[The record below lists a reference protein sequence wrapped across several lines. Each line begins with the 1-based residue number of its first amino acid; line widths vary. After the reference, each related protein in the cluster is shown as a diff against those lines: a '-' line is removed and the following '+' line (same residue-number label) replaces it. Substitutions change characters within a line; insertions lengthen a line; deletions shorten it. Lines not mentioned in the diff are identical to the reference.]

1 MLCIIGGACLCFAG
15 AAAWAAK
22 QDVLEILS
30 AVKAGLGA
38 NDLSDLAWDGRTL
51 WVTGGETLSRH
62 VSNYGS
68 VYDWVTYRQMDGFGQ
83 GSVYAL
89 EASGDTVIVSW
100 GWTEEYQGQQAIMG
114 DGLSLSLDR
123 GQSWTHIPVTTLFP
137 SRAGYKTP
145 GRYTA
150 TWDITLSRGTIWCST
165 LSGFLL
171 KSTNMGKTWTNI
183 LPDSGELNLLNPN
196 HHGQCVDAYGDTVWV
211 GTFQGMNVSFD
222 RGRTWKNFS
231 WKPDERIDLANPK
244 PGNFVYAVEHKRVGG
259 KTHVWAG
266 ASDYFGV
273 GVYGICHTDDNA
285 KTWSYKTTKYNA
297 WNFAFGHPG
306 ASDPAFGDS
315 TVFAASDS
323 GLAVSHDLGAT
334 WGIMDIRGSDGRAWK
349 QGENVSSVA
358 VVGDT
363 LWATSANGIARTTD
377 WGKTWDIFWGNTQVK
392 TLDTGERNIGL
403 SSSFDDVETYS
414 FPNPFSP
421 SRRDADYSRTKIYY
435 SLKRDALVTVILYDY
450 RGRKIRE
457 LVSGETRARGKDYQE
472 VWDGR
477 DANNTIVPNGVYFYL
492 IKTDKGDSARG
503 KIMVLD

>member
-1 MLCIIGGACLCFAG
+1 
-15 AAAWAAK
+15 
-22 QDVLEILS
+22 
-30 AVKAGLGA
+30 
-38 NDLSDLAWDGRTL
+38 
-51 WVTGGETLSRH
+51 
-62 VSNYGS
+62 
-68 VYDWVTYRQMDGFGQ
+68 
-83 GSVYAL
+83 
-89 EASGDTVIVSW
+89 
-100 GWTEEYQGQQAIMG
+100 
-114 DGLSLSLDR
+114 
-123 GQSWTHIPVTTLFP
+123 
-137 SRAGYKTP
+137 
-145 GRYTA
+145 
-150 TWDITLSRGTIWCST
+150 
-165 LSGFLL
+165 
-171 KSTNMGKTWTNI
+171 
-183 LPDSGELNLLNPN
+183 
-196 HHGQCVDAYGDTVWV
+196 
-211 GTFQGMNVSFD
+211 MNVSFD

-334 WGIMDIRGSDGRAWK
+334 WGIMDIHGSDGRAWK

>member
-1 MLCIIGGACLCFAG
+1 M
-15 AAAWAAK
+15 
-22 QDVLEILS
+22 
-30 AVKAGLGA
+30 
-38 NDLSDLAWDGRTL
+38 AWDGRTL
-51 WVTGGETLSRH
+51 WVSGSGTLNRH

-68 VYDWVTYRQMDGFGQ
+68 VYDWITYRQMNGFGQ
-83 GSVYAL
+83 GSVFAL

-100 GWTEEYQGQQAIMG
+100 GWTEEYLGQQAIMG
-114 DGLSLSLDR
+114 DGLSISFDR
-123 GQSWTHIPVTTLFP
+123 GQTWTHIPVTTLFP
-137 SRAGYKTP
+137 SRAGFKYP

-171 KSTNMGKTWTNI
+171 KSDNMGKTWTNI
-183 LPDSGELNLLNPN
+183 LPDAGPLNLLNPN
-196 HHGQCVDAYGDTVWV
+196 HHGQCADAYGDTVWV
-211 GTFQGMNVSFD
+211 GTFQGINVSFN
-222 RGRTWKNFS
+222 RGETWKNFS
-231 WKPDERIDLANPK
+231 WKSDERIDLANPK
-244 PGNFVYAVEHKRVGG
+244 PGNFVYTVEHKRVGG

-273 GVYGICHTDDNA
+273 GVYGICHTDDNGR
-285 KTWSYKTTKYNA
+285 TWSYTTTKYNA
-297 WNFAFGHPG
+297 WNFAFGKAG
-306 ASDPAFGDS
+306 TSDPAFGDS

-334 WGIMDIRGSDGRAWK
+334 WDIMDISGSDGRAWN
-349 QGENVSSVA
+349 QGERVSSVI

-377 WGKTWDIFWGNTQVK
+377 WGETWDIFRGITRVK
-392 TLDTGERNIGL
+392 TIDTGERDIGV
-403 SSSFDDVETYS
+403 SSSFDDVETYA

-421 SRRDADYSRTKIYY
+421 SRRDADYSKTKIHYA
-435 SLKRDALVTVILYDY
+435 LKRDARVTVVLYDY
-450 RGRKIRE
+450 RGRKLRE
-457 LVSGETRARGKDYQE
+457 LVSGETRAGGKDHQE
-472 VWDGR
+472 IWDGR